1 MKKTVVGFIALG
13 LIAFG
18 LTGCKAKKAQ
28 GPEVVRVAIEGGWRP
43 YNYVDDDG
51 VIKGFD
57 VDVVQAIADKFPEIE
72 VKFEPTAWDGMLVAL
87 SAGRFDVVANEI
99 KKNPAREKQYL
110 YADQPYNYD
119 YPALI
124 FRNDTVIKSAEGL
137 IGKNVIVGGGSSYA
151 EWVEKYNEEI
161 GGKINVIYA
170 GDTATAAIF
179 AEVLSGRAD
188 VTIDSPVAAGI
199 FINERKEPLS
209 FIPAD
214 PNLLNAAYLI
224 FPKNKKGERI
234 KALFDK
240 GLEELRAD
248 GTLSKFAVKWFG
260 SDTTVKNK

>member
-1 MKKTVVGFIALG
+1 MKKTFVGFIAIG
-13 LIAFG
+13 LLVFG
-18 LTGCKAKKAQ
+18 FAGCKGKKSDAK
-28 GPEVVRVAIEGGWRP
+28 EVVRVAIEGGWRP

-51 VIKGFD
+51 SIKGYD
-57 VDVVQAIADKFPEIE
+57 VDVVNAIAEKFPEIS

-87 SAGRFDVVANEI
+87 SAGRFDAVANEI

-110 YADQPYNYD
+110 YADKPYNYD

-124 FRNDTVIKSAEGL
+124 FKNETDIKSAEDL
-137 IGKNVIVGGGSSYA
+137 IGKTVIVGGGSSYA
-151 EWVEKYNEEI
+151 EWVENYNKEV
-161 GGKINVIYA
+161 GGKINVVYA

-214 PNLLNAAYLI
+214 PDLLNPAYLI
-224 FPKNKKGERI
+224 FSRNKKGERI
-234 KALFDK
+234 KQLFDK
-240 GLEELRAD
+240 GLEEIRAD
-248 GTLSKFAVKWFG
+248 GTLSKLAIKWFG
-260 SDTTVKNK
+260 SDTSVKSK